1 MTTRSPWRRARA
13 PRGASRPLS
22 RRYRAL
28 RGHVTHYELTEA
40 SHTELLAF
48 DRLPETFTLH
58 FLGPV
63 RGLKHLRKVVR
74 RSAESVANAKANNYK
89 HHRQVDL
96 PVARQRVLRQCTPR
110 AEIDS
115 STRVARRPT
124 RPP

>member
-1 MTTRSPWRRARA
+1 
-13 PRGASRPLS
+13 
-22 RRYRAL
+22 
-28 RGHVTHYELTEA
+28 VTHFELTKA
-40 SHTELLAF
+40 SHTELLDI

-74 RSAESVANAKANNYK
+74 RGAESVAKAKANDYK

-96 PVARQRVLRQCTPR
+96 PVARREVLRQWTPR

-115 STRVARRPT
+115 STRVARRLT
-124 RPP
+124 THT